1 MRYAQTISIMASS
14 AQRPPS
20 PPTEKFDKDT
30 VALHLRGLAH
40 QATLFRT
47 QSLNQTTLD
56 QILAAV
62 QATNTRMGEMETR
75 LNTRMDGVETRLN
88 ERMDGIEASLNE
100 RITALETSMN
110 KRFDKIESFAQNT
123 KARAKNARAREL
135 GVPYTPLVKED
146 GSAIRNFPCTFDE
159 VNALAGTL
167 LLIANLS
174 CLTSCADP
182 RLSTLLRAV
191 GVKPEDDWTVSQKRS
206 AFLGAIGVMHMPTL

>member
-1 MRYAQTISIMASS
+1 MASS

-20 PPTEKFDKDT
+20 PPTEEFDKDT

-88 ERMDGIEASLNE
+88 EC
-100 RITALETSMN
+100 ITALETSMN
-110 KRFDKIESFAQNT
+110 KRFDKIESFAQNS
-123 KARAKNARAREL
+123 KARAKNARAREV

-146 GSAIRNFPCTFDE
+146 GSAIRNFPLTFDE
-159 VNALAGTL
+159 VNTLAE
-167 LLIANLS
+167 
-174 CLTSCADP
+174 P
-182 RLSTLLRAV
+182 HLSTLLRAV
-191 GVKPEDDWTVSQKRS
+191 GVELEDDWTVEQKRN
-206 AFLGAIGVMHMPTL
+206 AFFSAIGVMNLPTFH